1 MPRITIPRI
10 TRSSLGAL
18 FASAVVLIAAAPAH
32 AQDPKPI
39 KEEKPGLLAKASI
52 TGDQARKTA
61 LDRVRGGVIQSGE
74 IEEEDGKLVFSF
86 DIKVPGKTGIEEVL
100 VDAKTGAVVSVEH
113 ESPADEARE
122 AAKDAKKKP
131 ATRKPGEGR
140 A

>member
-1 MPRITIPRI
+1 MLRIAMLRI
-10 TRSSLGAL
+10 TRSTLGVLTAAAAL
-18 FASAVVLIAAAPAH
+18 LLAAAPAH

-52 TGDQARKTA
+52 TADQARKTA
-61 LDRVRGGVIQSGE
+61 LDRVKGGVIQSGE
-74 IEEEDGKLVFSF
+74 LEEEDGKLVFSF
-86 DIKVPGKTGIEEVL
+86 DIKVPGKSGIEEVL

-131 ATRKPGEGR
+131 AVKKPGEGR

>member
-1 MPRITIPRI
+1 MLRIAMLRI
-10 TRSSLGAL
+10 TRSTPGVLTAAAAL
-18 FASAVVLIAAAPAH
+18 LLAAAPAH

-52 TGDQARKTA
+52 TGEQARKTA
-61 LDRVRGGVIQSGE
+61 LDRVKGGVIQSGE

-86 DIKVPGKTGIEEVL
+86 DIKVPGKSGIDEVL

-113 ESPADEARE
+113 ESPAAEARE

-131 ATRKPGEGR
+131 TAKKPGEGR